1 MTASESLH
9 LRPPASPRS
18 VLLRHRLMIWIVA
31 GLSLVFAV
39 AAAVDGGS
47 VLLTWDEPIQRWV
60 EGHRT
65 AMLETVFRSFSRMG
79 SNIVV
84 FPTLALV
91 LAVVARRCRVLAVAL
106 AVAVLARP
114 VFEFF
119 IKDLVARERPDFN
132 RLVDGTGFSH
142 PSGHVLAA
150 VTLWGLL
157 PPVIA
162 LLTDRRWLWWLSAAV
177 SAVLIAGI
185 SASRVYLGVHWFSD
199 IVQGLLLGW
208 LFLTLVET
216 RYVHHHR
223 ELGCTS
229 RAIPSASGEEMS
241 AVAGFPSPGA
251 QEDQPHEP
259 ADRRAP

>member
-1 MTASESLH
+1 MTATESLH
-9 LRPPASPRS
+9 LLPPASPRGA
-18 VLLRHRLMIWIVA
+18 LLRHRATIWIVA
-31 GLSLVFAV
+31 GLSLVLAV
-39 AAAVDGGS
+39 AAAVDGAS

-60 EGHRT
+60 EAHRSAT
-65 AMLETVFRSFSRMG
+65 LDTVFRSFSRMG

-84 FPTLALV
+84 FPTFALLLV
-91 LAVVARRCRVLAVAL
+91 VVARRCRVLAMAL
-106 AVAVLARP
+106 AAAVLARP
-114 VFEFF
+114 VFEFV
-119 IKDLVARERPDFN
+119 IKDVIARERPDFD
-132 RLVDGTGFSH
+132 RLVVGTGFSH

-157 PPVIA
+157 PPIVA
-162 LLTDRRWLWWLSAAV
+162 LLTDRRWLWWLSVAL

-229 RAIPSASGEEMS
+229 RRPPVPERVCGTDAGSGGVP
-241 AVAGFPSPGA
+241 VARNPGG
-251 QEDQPHEP
+251 PTT
-259 ADRRAP
+259 